1 MTATG
6 RGIRTGTA
14 APGGQIE
21 ERCPQQPQEW
31 LRPLVAQTVEYVG
44 PDIGS
49 CVDRLLPTINA
60 NRWFNF
66 GALLLDEVRRQDLM
80 AEDELAQT
88 TLRLEAMRLMKDTQP
103 ADPCDPSAR
112 VREYLACLDANP
124 RKGPI
129 DMDSIRGILEHGLET
144 YLKDHN
150 TVEKRTFVEDIVR
163 QISLIVGYG
172 PFRGNQNELTT
183 ATTRF
188 AERHFAVYSRAEPI
202 STVLA
207 TFLALSFC
215 DISTT
220 EDHAVLVTQFR
231 GQCAAAQ
238 WEIDR
243 MLTDSELGGLVGP
256 NDVEH
261 AFNTYE
267 QVFCRYVDDS
277 LWPAFKFPLTSGEEV
292 RLAATF
298 RLQLMRL
305 KPKLAEISL
314 KVKYGGVSAEL
325 RQRTIREVSHVA
337 RQLLVQTAYLRKP
350 VYPGVSCHYRGSLGF
365 TATIRDPFYMEGDR
379 AKEKFRAM
387 KYFHL
392 GHRLQDVVEREREVA
407 RHDQL
412 QDQTQ

>member
-1 MTATG
+1 
-6 RGIRTGTA
+6 
-14 APGGQIE
+14 
-21 ERCPQQPQEW
+21 
-31 LRPLVAQTVEYVG
+31 
-44 PDIGS
+44 
-49 CVDRLLPTINA
+49 
-60 NRWFNF
+60 
-66 GALLLDEVRRQDLM
+66 
-80 AEDELAQT
+80 
-88 TLRLEAMRLMKDTQP
+88 
-103 ADPCDPSAR
+103 
-112 VREYLACLDANP
+112 
-124 RKGPI
+124 
-129 DMDSIRGILEHGLET
+129 
-144 YLKDHN
+144 
-150 TVEKRTFVEDIVR
+150 
-163 QISLIVGYG
+163 
-172 PFRGNQNELTT
+172 
-183 ATTRF
+183 
-188 AERHFAVYSRAEPI
+188 
-202 STVLA
+202 
-207 TFLALSFC
+207 
-215 DISTT
+215 
-220 EDHAVLVTQFR
+220 
-231 GQCAAAQ
+231 
-238 WEIDR
+238 